1 MLDSDRS
8 GEYADRSVSYSTTRG
23 LYAPK
28 LFFNKA
34 IPVNIIVCLKQ
45 ILDPEIP
52 VRDFRV
58 DAEKRE
64 AVRGNANLVTN
75 IFCENAL
82 ETALQF
88 KEKFGGK
95 ITALIFAPDSGED
108 SLRKALAMKAD
119 AAVLV
124 KNDGAATPDPL
135 AVAQVLAAAIRK
147 LGEFDLVMVGR
158 ESGDWGVGQTGGLLA
173 EELGIPSISFVD
185 HLEKK
190 DDGQTPGLRVKRQ
203 TDNGWERLDAQT
215 PLIVT
220 VTNNEFNVPRIPKT
234 RDIMMSARQPITKW
248 SLEDLGED
256 LGVNATEIR
265 AGGSYYEVVELAIP
279 VKDVNCEFVSGD
291 TLEQKVEQLAQRI
304 ADVTRAL

>member
-1 MLDSDRS
+1 M
-8 GEYADRSVSYSTTRG
+8 
-23 LYAPK
+23 
-28 LFFNKA
+28 
-34 IPVNIIVCLKQ
+34 NIIVCLKQ

-124 KNDGAATPDPL
+124 KNDGASNPDPL

-147 LGEFDLVMVGR
+147 LGEFDLVMTGR

-173 EELGIPSISFVD
+173 EELGLPCVNFVD
-185 HLEKK
+185 QLESA
-190 DDGQTPGLRVKRQ
+190 DGKLRLNRQ
-203 TDNGWERLDAQT
+203 TNNGFEIVEAT
-215 PLIVT
+215 PPLVVT
-220 VTNNEFNVPRIPKT
+220 ITNDEHNVPRIPKT
-234 RDIMMSARQPITKW
+234 RDVMMSFRQPLTKFT
-248 SLEDLGED
+248 LDE
-256 LGVNATEIR
+256 LGVDAAAIR
-265 AGGSYYEVVELAIP
+265 AGGEYYEVVELSIP
-279 VKDVNCEFVSGD
+279 VKDVTCEFVSGD
-291 TLEQKVEQLAQRI
+291 TLEQKVEQFAQRVLAI
-304 ADVTRAL
+304 TESL